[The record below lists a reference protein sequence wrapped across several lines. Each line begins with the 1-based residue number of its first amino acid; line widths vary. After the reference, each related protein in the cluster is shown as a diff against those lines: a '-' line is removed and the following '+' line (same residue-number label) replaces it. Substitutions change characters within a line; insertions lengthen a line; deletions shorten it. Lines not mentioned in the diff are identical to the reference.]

1 MTAKKSYI
9 WRCMDSKQLASI
21 DMMDSDMA
29 NLGDIP
35 GAVQK
40 MLSDVARVIGTTD
53 HTHIFTENKK
63 KSPEDVVIFDCPG
76 KIDPS
81 SLKGLPR

>member
-1 MTAKKSYI
+1 MV
-9 WRCMDSKQLASI
+9 
-21 DMMDSDMA
+21 DSDMA

-40 MLSDVARVIGTTD
+40 MLRGVAHTIGTTD
-53 HTHIFTENKK
+53 HTHIFNENKEQ
-63 KSPEDVVIFDCPG
+63 SAEGVVIFDCPG